1 MDGIE
6 RKSIRIFLP
15 AIADELVGREAMECL
30 ESFDEISEMN
40 AQLLV
45 VLNCQN

>member
-15 AIADELVGREAMECL
+15 AIADELVGREAMVCL
-30 ESFDEISEMN
+30 ESFGQVAEGES
-40 AQLLV
+40 QLV
-45 VLNCQN
+45 VVSYC